1 MPEPLTHDAFAG
13 KLNTK
18 FEISVADGQTVEAEL
33 VEVSE
38 LLTSARQERFAI
50 VFRGPKEPFLGQGTR
65 RFAHDGME
73 AFELF
78 IVPIRFDEQ
87 GAYYEA
93 VFNRLSS
100 QPSK

>member
-1 MPEPLTHDAFAG
+1 MPEPLTHDTFAG

-18 FEISVADGQTVEAEL
+18 FQISVDDSQTVEAEL

-50 VFRGPKEPFLGQGTR
+50 VFRAPKEPFLGQGIR
-65 RFAHDGME
+65 RFAHDRME
-73 AFELF
+73 PFELF
-78 IVPIRFDEQ
+78 IVPISHDEQ

-93 VFNRLSS
+93 VFNRMAP
-100 QPSK
+100 QPSN